1 MELFG
6 RTRSHTRFLRELEAL
21 RGFPSFLKDYFEPFI
36 KAGKESSKFDWSS
49 VDRFYKNFQDR
60 LTNCHSLK
68 MFCDFVLKLFLKFNS
83 GDERLMARII
93 FIFLEFT
100 LPKYDDAFHC
110 EDCTNLNCRRQ
121 SHFLDPRPLLLELGG
136 VREEFLRFNCH
147 SFYFHQRSIKYSS
160 DCTFLLFLLKY
171 GISYFP
177 DRIEHVHKSYKE
189 L

>member
-6 RTRSHTRFLRELEAL
+6 RTRSQTRFLRELEAL
-21 RGFPSFLKDYFEPFI
+21 RGFPSFLKDYFQPCM
-36 KAGKESSKFDWSS
+36 KAGEASSKFDWSS

-83 GDERLMARII
+83 DDERLMSRII
-93 FIFLEFT
+93 FIFLEFAV
-100 LPKYDDAFHC
+100 PKYEDVFNC

-121 SHFLDPRPLLLELGG
+121 SHFLDPRPLLRELNG

-147 SFYFHQRSIKYSS
+147 SFHFYQRSIKSSS
-160 DCTFLLFLLKY
+160 DCTSLLFLLKY

-177 DRIEHVHKSYKE
+177 NRIEEVHKRYKE